1 MLHKNISRRAKN
13 FSLRERAHSIKYA
26 WQGIYAFFD
35 QQHNAIIHL
44 FATVAVMAF
53 AVFLHSSFYEMI
65 ALVLAI
71 GFVWVSEIFNTAIE
85 AIMDHVSPDKHPK
98 VKLIKD
104 VSAAAVLV
112 SSFTAIVVGLI
123 IFIPKLF

>member
-1 MLHKNISRRAKN
+1 MKTKN

-26 WQGIYAFFD
+26 WEGIHAFFD

-44 FATVAVMAF
+44 FATVGVIAF
-53 AVFLHSSFYEMI
+53 AVFLDSSFYEMI
-65 ALVLAI
+65 ALILAI

-85 AIMDHVSPDKHPK
+85 AIMDHVSPDQHPK

-112 SSFTAIVVGLI
+112 SSLTAIVVGLI